1 MQDLAMACAFIINLI
16 NDHMSNLIVGRW
28 FMIYLLGASN
38 LWIQFA
44 LSLIMRISCRV
55 LKHILR
61 SGYWLLLEMEN
72 QMNRDSDAER
82 YHLMEYLRIYH
93 LSKWNPQN

>member
-1 MQDLAMACAFIINLI
+1 
-16 NDHMSNLIVGRW
+16 
-28 FMIYLLGASN
+28 
-38 LWIQFA
+38 
-44 LSLIMRISCRV
+44 MRISCRV
-55 LKHILR
+55 LKHLFR

-93 LSKWNPQN
+93 LSKWNPQNSLIHRQMCVKATKVLW